1 VARARLV
8 AQFRQN
14 PVASARCRSPPPG
27 KMEMD
32 MAQDLTW
39 NLEADVVVLGSGGAA
54 MTAAISAHDFG
65 AKEVVIL
72 EKTGMVG
79 GTTAMSGGMLWIPNN
94 HHQHEAG
101 YSDSDEEVVAYL
113 DGLAPGALDPDTLWS
128 FMQNGP
134 EMLRYLAEKTPVR
147 LCTFKDFPDYQPY
160 SPGAKPDGGRSLDNE
175 AFAFE
180 RLGKWAARVNP
191 SKMAYPLR
199 GSLMEAVTGA
209 LDEATLAERERGD
222 YRGLGQALA
231 GALFKAVLDRG
242 IPVEFEKRARKLV
255 KEGGRIIGVIAE
267 DAQGRDFA
275 VRARRG
281 VVIATGGFEWNEMLV
296 KTFIRGP
303 LTGPVSVP
311 ENEGDG
317 LLMAIEAG
325 AQLGNMQN
333 AFWMQSALE
342 MKPARGAKPNYLL
355 GSDERARPGAIL
367 VNRAGKRFVN
377 EAANYNAVGK
387 AVVGFDA
394 GTHSYANLPYW
405 LIIDQRYKDKYPTFT
420 SEPGAPIPSYMMQAA
435 TLAELAA
442 KAGIDGAGLVATVE
456 RFNAMVRAGHDDDFN
471 RGDNSYDNFY
481 MWGDTAFEAPYRT
494 LGVIDQGPYYA
505 VQMESGALGTAGGP
519 KTNAEAQVVDWDGNP
534 IAGLYAAGNVMAGV
548 LGEVYGGAGGTLG
561 PGLTFGYIA
570 GRHLGSHLPN
580 H

>member
-1 VARARLV
+1 MTEDV
-8 AQFRQN
+8 
-14 PVASARCRSPPPG
+14 
-27 KMEMD
+27 KWD
-32 MAQDLTW
+32 
-39 NLEADVVVLGSGGAA
+39 LEADVVVLGSGGAA
-54 MTAAISAHDFG
+54 MTAAISAYDFG

-101 YSDSDEEVVAYL
+101 LEDSDEEVVTYL
-113 DGLAPGALDPDTLWS
+113 DSLAPGSLDPETLWS

-134 EMLRYLAEKTPVR
+134 EMLRYLADKTPVR
-147 LCTFKDFPDYQPY
+147 LRAFTDFPDYQPY

-175 AFAFE
+175 AFSFE

-199 GSLMEAVTGA
+199 GSLMEAISGS
-209 LDEATLAERERGD
+209 LDEATLAEREAGD

-231 GALFKAVLDRG
+231 GALFKAVLDRN

-255 KEGGRIIGVIAE
+255 KDGDRIIGVIAE
-267 DAQGRDFA
+267 DANGRDFR

-296 KTFIRGP
+296 KAFIRGP

-333 AFWMQSALE
+333 AFWQQSVLE
-342 MKPARGAKPNYLL
+342 YKPQHRSAKPNYLL

-367 VNRAGKRFVN
+367 VNSAGKRFVN
-377 EAANYNAVGK
+377 EAANYNAMGK
-387 AVVGFDA
+387 ALVAFDA
-394 GTHSYANLPYW
+394 GNHTYPNLPYW
-405 LIIDQRYKDKYPTFT
+405 LIIDQRYKDKYPAFT
-420 SEPGAPIPSYMMQAA
+420 STPGSPIPSYMMQAD
-435 TLAELAA
+435 TLEELAE
-442 KAGIDGAGLVATVE
+442 KAGIDAEGLKSTVV
-456 RFNAMVRAGHDDDFN
+456 RFNDMVRKGHDDDFN
-471 RGDNSYDNFY
+471 RGDNTYDNFY
-481 MWGDTAFEAPYRT
+481 MWGDTDFEPPYRT
-494 LGVIDQGPYYA
+494 LGVIDKGPYYA
-505 VQMESGALGTAGGP
+505 VKMESGALGTSGGP
-519 KTNAEAQVVDWDGNP
+519 KTNADGQVVDWNGNP
-534 IAGLYAAGNVMAGV
+534 IQGLYAAGNVMSAV
-548 LGEVYGGAGGTLG
+548 LGEIYGGAGGTLG

-570 GRHLGSHLPN
+570 GRHLGTHISN